1 MQNTLPNS
9 TEHQEQHPA
18 PTTLMTLQQCTEIKQ
33 AFNNLVKIE
42 QSLTIS
48 QSIEQSPLIV
58 SEGRKLD
65 VLPQIIR
72 VIEFFLA
79 VTGKEMENFQIQIL
93 AGDLYEKFKT
103 DTIDDVVLMFKMA
116 RQAEFGKMY
125 SFDAMVVNDWAN
137 KYLEVK
143 SATRE
148 KLLKKKAQPR
158 IESETEKGK
167 YFHEL
172 PAEIQEKFKKIGKPK
187 EEQAFLTPRITEM
200 MTSEKHKRDIQK
212 LIDEDEKP

>member
-1 MQNTLPNS
+1 
-9 TEHQEQHPA
+9 
-18 PTTLMTLQQCTEIKQ
+18 MTLQQCTETKQ
-33 AFNNLVKIE
+33 AFNHLVKIE
-42 QSLTIS
+42 QNITIT

-58 SEGRKLD
+58 SEGRKLA
-65 VLPQIIR
+65 VIPQIIR
-72 VIEFFLA
+72 IIEFFLA

-103 DTIDDVVLMFKMA
+103 DSIDDVVLMFKMA
-116 RQAEFGKMY
+116 RQAEFGKIY

-148 KLLKKKAQPR
+148 KLLKQKTQPR
-158 IESETEKGK
+158 IESEAEKGK

-172 PAEIQEKFKKIGKPK
+172 PAEIQEKFKKIGKKK
-187 EEQAFLTPRITEM
+187 EDQAFLTPRITEV
-200 MTSEKHKRDIQK
+200 MTDEKHKRDIQK

>member
-1 MQNTLPNS
+1 
-9 TEHQEQHPA
+9 
-18 PTTLMTLQQCTEIKQ
+18 MTLQQCTEIKQ